1 LFRRNEPSPSPSLRS
16 ESKNTLGELI
26 DTWWAPV
33 SRDQLL
39 EEARRNLIEASA
51 RAWEIKNAL
60 SYLLEDMVKI
70 HGDTGRENHISE
82 QHVEELVDFFEEAL
96 LKIDMLTVFSEEVV
110 DKIDEALE
118 KIEGAMKMEE

>member
-1 LFRRNEPSPSPSLRS
+1 M
-16 ESKNTLGELI
+16 
-26 DTWWAPV
+26 